1 MYESEENKIMSL
13 ELGRK
18 LIEITSLSGL
28 NDEELLELLES
39 IKVFCEINFEM
50 YLDFLRKHKMEEI
63 DEDFAKH
70 VFLINVWHFNQ
81 SFSYSIRQIFVEYHK
96 H

>member
-50 YLDFLRKHKMEEI
+50 YLDILHKHKMEEI
-63 DEDFAKH
+63 DEDL
-70 VFLINVWHFNQ
+70 VVDNVILLDEDN
-81 SFSYSIRQIFVEYHK
+81 RENLANAA
-96 H
+96 